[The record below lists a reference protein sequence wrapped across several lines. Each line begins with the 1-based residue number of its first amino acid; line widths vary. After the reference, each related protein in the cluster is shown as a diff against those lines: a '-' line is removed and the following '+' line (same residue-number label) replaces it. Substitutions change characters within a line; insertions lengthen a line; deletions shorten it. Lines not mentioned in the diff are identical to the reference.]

1 MSGQVEGEV
10 APWKNCLGQAESTE
24 LDNALFFDYEFSV
37 DQLMEIAGLCV
48 AQVRPLQLCSCAI
61 HDICFGVVSG
71 TLLSVHC
78 GVISCAVGMW
88 TWE

>member
-48 AQVRPLQLCSCAI
+48 AQVRPLQLCI
-61 HDICFGVVSG
+61 VV
-71 TLLSVHC
+71 LFMIFVLV
-78 GVISCAVGMW
+78 
-88 TWE
+88 